1 MYLPSNV
8 IRQDIAYLTSTLF
21 PISTVL
27 FGIYS
32 VSLILGNEL
41 IDLDEEIKLS
51 TSSIVFVAF
60 SLILSSLLLLFIFT
74 KLNNY
79 KIRIIYATILSFSGL
94 QLILELY
101 LRLEQMN
108 REITYVIIAT
118 MVVIFLITV
127 IFFYVYAKGL
137 AIIPVRNMGILITSI
152 VIGRQ
157 ISIMLEFEMIVFII
171 ILFAIYDLY
180 SVFYGPLSKVI
191 GKPTRIKYVL
201 PSDEQA
207 KIYSKQVCEKGT
219 PVYIAKKYSVLGI
232 GDTLFFAIIFNQAL
246 VSWGE
251 MAMIFSFVAI
261 LIGSVIT
268 LIILKRLSP
277 LPALPIPVILVLLV
291 YTYYYL
297 TN

>member
-1 MYLPSNV
+1 M
-8 IRQDIAYLTSTLF
+8 IRQDIAYFSSTIF

-32 VSLILGNEL
+32 VSQILGNEL

-51 TSSIVFVAF
+51 TSSILFVVF

-74 KLNNY
+74 KLNNNR
-79 KIRIIYATILSFSGL
+79 IRMIYATILSFSGL

-101 LRLEQMN
+101 LRLEQIN
-108 REITYVIIAT
+108 KEIMYVIIAS
-118 MVVIFLITV
+118 MVVIFLITL

-137 AIIPVRNMGILITSI
+137 AIIPVRNMGIIITSI

-157 ISIMLEFEMIVFII
+157 ISILLEFEMIIFIT

-191 GKPTRIKYVL
+191 GKPTRIKYIL
-201 PSDEQA
+201 PTDEQA
-207 KIYSKQVCEKGT
+207 KRYTKQVCQKGT
-219 PVYIAKKYSVLGI
+219 PVYIASKYSVLGI

-246 VSWGE
+246 IRWGE
-251 MAMIFSFVAI
+251 TAMVFSFVAV
-261 LIGSVIT
+261 LLGSVIT

-277 LPALPIPVILVLLV
+277 LPALPIPVTLMLIV

-297 TN
+297 AI

>member
-1 MYLPSNV
+1 M
-8 IRQDIAYLTSTLF
+8 IRQDITYLASTLL

-32 VSLILGNEL
+32 VSQILGNEL
-41 IDLDEEIKLS
+41 IDLDQEIKLS
-51 TSSIVFVAF
+51 TSSIIFVVF

-79 KIRIIYATILSFSGL
+79 RIRIIYATILSFSGL

-101 LRLEQMN
+101 LRLDQMN
-108 REITYVIIAT
+108 REIMYVIIAS
-118 MVVIFLITV
+118 MVLIFLITL

-157 ISIMLEFEMIVFII
+157 ISIMLEFEMIVFITV
-171 ILFAIYDLY
+171 LFAIYDLY
-180 SVFYGPLSKVI
+180 SVFYGPLSKII
-191 GKPTRIKYVL
+191 GKPARINYFL

-207 KIYSKQVCEKGT
+207 KRYTKQVCQKGT
-219 PVYIAKKYSVLGI
+219 PVYITRKYSVLGI
-232 GDTLFFAIIFNQAL
+232 GDTLFFAILFNQAL
-246 VSWGE
+246 VQWGE
-251 MAMIFSFVAI
+251 PAMLFSFIAV
-261 LIGSVIT
+261 LLGSVIT
-268 LIILKRLSP
+268 LIILRKLSP
-277 LPALPIPVILVLLV
+277 LPALPIPVTLVLIV
-291 YTYYYL
+291 YTFYYL